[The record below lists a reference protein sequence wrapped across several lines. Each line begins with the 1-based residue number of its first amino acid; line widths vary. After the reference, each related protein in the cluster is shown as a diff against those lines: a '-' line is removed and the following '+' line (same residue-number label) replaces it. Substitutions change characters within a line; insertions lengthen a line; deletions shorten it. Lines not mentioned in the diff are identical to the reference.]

1 MAMTYETTKCVKT
14 TTPFTD
20 KTKTVKLYVCYRT
33 EQDVNTNKST
43 IYCGMYVVTPGG
55 WDIGPWGDYGGSYI
69 GKSSLTFN
77 GAITNF
83 SGTKWLVENK
93 SFTVSHNSD
102 GTGTATIYWKWGVN
116 SSWGGMTKP
125 SGSFTITLPTIPRSS
140 TITSASNITLGNQCS
155 IKWTPASSSFQYKL
169 KFSFGSWNYTTNYI
183 SPATT
188 GEYEYT
194 GTIDGETTQNNTT
207 IYKQLPSATSG
218 TMTATLTTYNSS
230 GTQIGSS
237 SSKTFT
243 VTIPTSVVPSLG
255 TVKLTPA
262 NITTTDNVSHNIL
275 VKGKNTITV
284 SVSGATA
291 GAGSSI
297 KSYTYNVLSG
307 STIIAT
313 TTTTNTS
320 ASFGPFQQTDDLK
333 FRVTVTDNRNRSKS
347 NKDSEPKWK
356 CYDYSAPYFSSFN
369 AYRCDSNGNAD
380 DNGKYIEYNLDVV
393 YSSVNSTNKATV
405 KIYYK
410 KSTATSWTAAKD
422 ALTSST
428 TKRASAIIKNTG
440 GTNITFDTS
449 STYMVYAV
457 VIDNYNGSVKSS
469 SATIFGASRIAN
481 VRKNGSG
488 IAFGKMAETDN
499 LFESK
504 WDAIFDGA
512 VNIVGNVTVPDDGG
526 PIINGYNVETLG
538 PGKTI
543 PSNEDLNNYVTP
555 GVYKSDSGTVSG
567 TLTNTPHTTTGFKLK
582 VEYLGASAYLRQTI
596 LPRTTC
602 NYYVR
607 YCTNGTWGAWQKFSG
622 GDDGSYLPLSGGTLT
637 GKLTLPTNSYYASN
651 DTAGLDCSNSDIIN
665 ANGIYFKDAADSA
678 GEGINF
684 YRDSDTWDRLYSHSG
699 TLYYTPNVGT
709 NTFPGT
715 RYTVYHSGIA
725 CTQLY
730 SGTLTSGSTTFNYGN
745 YKAYVIIGQAAT
757 NMARVSIYVPKSV
770 LTATATRY
778 QIADETYYCSF
789 NLSYSGSTVTLSYY
803 GSNGSGRILYVYGIN

>member
-1 MAMTYETTKCVKT
+1 MAMTDVTAKCVKT

-33 EQDVNTNKST
+33 EQDVNANKST

-69 GKSSLTFN
+69 GKTSLTFD
-77 GAITNF
+77 GAISNF

-140 TITSASNITLGNQCS
+140 TITSASNITLGNPCS
-155 IKWTPASSSFQYKL
+155 IKWTPASLNFKYKL
-169 KFSFGSWNYTTNYI
+169 KFSLGSWNDTTDFI

-188 GEYEYT
+188 NEYT
-194 GTIDGETTQNNTT
+194 YTGYKIDGTTTQNSTT

-243 VTIPTSVVPSLG
+243 VTIPTSVEPSLG
-255 TVKLTPA
+255 TVSLDPS
-262 NITTTDNVSHNIL
+262 NITTTDNVSRNIL
-275 VKGKNTITV
+275 VKGKNTIKV
-284 SVSGATA
+284 SVSGAQA

-313 TTTTNTS
+313 TTTTSTS
-320 ASFGPFQQTDDLK
+320 ASFGPFQQTGDLK
-333 FRVTVTDNRNRSKS
+333 FRVTVTDNRNRSTS
-347 NKDSEPKWK
+347 NKDSEPEWE
-356 CYDYSAPYFSSFN
+356 CYDYSAPSFLSFN
-369 AYRCDSNGNAD
+369 AYRCDSSGNTD
-380 DNGKYIEYNLDVV
+380 DNGKYIKYNLEVA

-405 KIYYK
+405 QIYYK

-428 TKRASAIIKNTG
+428 TKSTSAIIKNTS

-449 STYMVYAV
+449 STYMVYAT

-469 SATIFGASRIAN
+469 SATVFGASRIVN

-499 LFESK
+499 LFECK
-504 WDAIFDGA
+504 WAAKFDGA
-512 VNIVGNVTVPDDGG
+512 VTVPDDGG

-567 TLTNTPHTTTGFKLK
+567 TLTNTPHTATGFKLK
-582 VEYLGASAYLRQTI
+582 VEYLGASSYLRQTI

-607 YCTNGTWGAWQKFSG
+607 YCTNGTWGNWQKFSG
-622 GDDGSYLPLSGGTLT
+622 SDGGSYLSLSGGTLT
-637 GKLTLPTNSYYASN
+637 GKLTLPPNLYYATN

-665 ANGIYFKDAADSA
+665 ANGIYFKDAVDSA

-684 YRDSDTWDRLYSHSG
+684 YRGSDTWDRLYSYNG
-699 TLYYTPNVGT
+699 TLYYIPNFGSSVT
-709 NTFPGT
+709 HDNVTK
-715 RYTVYHSGIA
+715 YKVYHSGIA
-725 CTQLY
+725 CTRLY
-730 SGTLTSGSTTFNYGN
+730 NGTLTSGSITFNYGN
-745 YKAYVIIGQAAT
+745 YKAYVIVGQAGSG
-757 NMARVSIYVPKSV
+757 MARLSTYIPKSV
-770 LTATATRY
+770 LTTAETSY
-778 QIADETYYCSF
+778 QIADETCYCSF
-789 NLSYSGSTVTLSYY
+789 YLSYSGSTVTLAYKD
-803 GSNGSGRILYVYGIN
+803 SNKSGRILYVYGIN